1 MSPVYMA
8 RALRNPVGEW
18 RIVCGGTSRA
28 TTYRPVI
35 FSHIWQRNAN
45 AMLSALGDIQ

>member
-1 MSPVYMA
+1 MA

-35 FSHIWQRNAN
+35 FSHIWQRNAGMPEDGANRLAN
-45 AMLSALGDIQ
+45 AS